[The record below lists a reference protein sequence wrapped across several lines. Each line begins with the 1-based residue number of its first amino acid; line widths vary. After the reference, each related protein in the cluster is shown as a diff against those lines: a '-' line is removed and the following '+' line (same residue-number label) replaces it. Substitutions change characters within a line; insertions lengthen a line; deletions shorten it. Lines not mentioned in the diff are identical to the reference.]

1 MSDTSVPFNI
11 FLLLPTLKDFAQVR
25 PVKTLDIFEGGSKN
39 FHPDGLFSTEIFGKV
54 GDPKRSAKYSYIDFK
69 IPVFHPILYEVLGKL
84 KRLYTEII
92 TGKSFAVWDDTV
104 SDFVKSNQLDGQTGF
119 HFFEQ
124 NWKKIKFLKN
134 NSDTRNDNIDLI
146 NRFKDNAMCSVL
158 VVMPAGLRDYEIKD
172 NGMEEEEEINAL
184 YRSMLSRANAINA
197 QSFKLSPEIYNQS
210 RVNIQ
215 MTFNDVYEL
224 IINSIRGKK
233 KLYMGKWA
241 TRAIHDTTRNVI
253 TTTNVVIQQLGDKN
267 NPGFNNTIVGLYQM
281 VKGLA
286 PVMRFRIRHFLGKNF
301 NSPGMPVNVIDNKTW
316 MSKQISVT
324 PKEFDLWQTDEG
336 IDKIL
341 NTFSVESI
349 RNLPI
354 TVGGEYVALIYKTD
368 QFFKVFYSIDELP
381 EGYDRQYVQPLRLS
395 DLLYICLFAD
405 VGRYPLLNTRYPI
418 TGFGSIFPS
427 FPYLKST
434 VDASRLTMLNDDWQP
449 TVIVAP
455 EFPGVGKWFNSMSPA
470 PSKLKNANAD
480 FDGDKM
486 SLIALMAE
494 ESIEEVHA
502 RLNSNTF
509 YVGTNGKI
517 AFSVETDT
525 ANFLMNNLITDMA

>member
-11 FLLLPTLKDFAQVR
+11 FLLLPTLKDFHQVR
-25 PVKTLDIFEGGSKN
+25 PVKTLDIFEGGTKD

-54 GDPKRSAKYSYIDFK
+54 GDPKRSMKYSYIDFK
-69 IPVFHPILYEVLGKL
+69 IPVFHPVLYQVLGML
-84 KRLYTEII
+84 KRMYLEII
-92 TGKSFAVWDDTV
+92 TGKTYAVWDPTI
-104 SDFVKSNQLDGQTGF
+104 SDFVKSNQLDGETGF

-124 NWKKIKFLKN
+124 HWKKIKFQKN

-158 VVMPAGLRDYEIKD
+158 VVMPAGLRDYEIKA
-172 NGMEEEEEINAL
+172 NGQEEEEEINAL
-184 YRSMLSRANAINA
+184 YRSMLSRANSINT
-197 QSFKLSPEIYNQS
+197 QSFNMAPAIYNQS

-215 MTFNDVYEL
+215 MTFNDIYEL
-224 IINSIRGKK
+224 IMNSIRGKK

-253 TTTNVVIQQLGDKN
+253 TTTNIIIEKLGDKN
-267 NPGFNNTIVGLYQM
+267 NPGFNNTIVGLFQM
-281 VKGLA
+281 VKSLA
-286 PVMRFRIRHFLGKNF
+286 PVMRFRIRSFLAKNF
-301 NSPGMPVNVIDNKTW
+301 NGPGMPVNVVDKKTW
-316 MSKQISVT
+316 LRKQISVA

-349 RNLPI
+349 RNLEI
-354 TVGGEYVALIYKTD
+354 TVGGEYVALLYKD
-368 QFFKVFYSIDELP
+368 AKSFKVFYSIDELP
-381 EGYDRQYVQPLRLS
+381 EDFDRQFVQPLRLS
-395 DLLYICLFAD
+395 DLFYIALFAD

-418 TGFGSIFPS
+418 TGFGSIYPS
-427 FPYLKST
+427 FPYLKTT
-434 VDASRLTMLNDDWQP
+434 VDATKLKLLGEDWNI
-449 TVIVAP
+449 TGIEAP
-455 EFPGVGKWFNSMSPA
+455 EFPGTGKWFNSMSPA
-470 PSKLKNANAD
+470 PSKLKNAGAD

-502 RLNSNTF
+502 RLLSNTF

-525 ANFLMNNLITDMA
+525 ANFMMNNLISDIV